1 MFLMPRLVLRQKI
14 NQNKYYFSV
23 IKDSDKKIRWWVW
36 VAIFC
41 ILFVDQV
48 IKVWV
53 KTNMLIGEEIVITD
67 WFILH
72 FVENNGFAFGLEFF
86 GSAGKVLL
94 TVFRVVF
101 SFFVFRWLIATIRL
115 GGSRWVVF
123 AMILI
128 FSGAVGNIID
138 SVFYGFVFDY
148 APLLFGRVVDMFYFP
163 LIVEEVSGST
173 IFFPFIF
180 NIADS
185 CITIGAFILLFNY
198 KHLNLK

>member
-1 MFLMPRLVLRQKI
+1 MLHLVLRQKI
-14 NQNKYYFSV
+14 NQNKYSCSV
-23 IKDSDKKIRWWVW
+23 IGNIDKTIRWWVW

-41 ILFVDQV
+41 ILFVDQALK
-48 IKVWV
+48 IWV
-53 KTNMLIGEEIVITD
+53 KTNLLIGEEVVITD

-86 GSAGKVLL
+86 GETGKVLL
-94 TVFRVVF
+94 TMFRIVF
-101 SFFVFRWLIATIRL
+101 SFFVFRWLIGLIRSN
-115 GGSRWVVF
+115 GNRWIIV

-138 SVFYGFVFDY
+138 SVFYGVFFDY

-163 LIVEEVSGST
+163 LIVDEVSGSAV
-173 IFFPFIF
+173 FFPFIF
-180 NIADS
+180 NVADS

-198 KHLNLK
+198 KHLGLK